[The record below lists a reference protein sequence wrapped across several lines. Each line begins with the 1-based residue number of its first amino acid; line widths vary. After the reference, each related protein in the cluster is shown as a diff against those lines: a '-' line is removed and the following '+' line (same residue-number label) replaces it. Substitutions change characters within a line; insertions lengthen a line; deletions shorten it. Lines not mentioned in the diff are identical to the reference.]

1 MESPSGSTLVSVL
14 GALEI
19 GLIGAVAY
27 FLSQLVGNTDTSNDL
42 VKTVI
47 PVTATLGGIVLLHTA
62 MWYLYFTYNPASMNL
77 YFLVVTAFCM
87 IVSLTS
93 LSIAITNRS

>member
-1 MESPSGSTLVSVL
+1 
-14 GALEI
+14 
-19 GLIGAVAY
+19 
-27 FLSQLVGNTDTSNDL
+27 
-42 VKTVI
+42 
-47 PVTATLGGIVLLHTA
+47 
-62 MWYLYFTYNPASMNL
+62 MNL